1 MMGTK
6 SNGGRIGARLCYM
19 RFLATVE
26 SDRARQLSGPVSSV
40 SSLLGNDGHVYFDG
54 GDPMRTIRQLL
65 VFPLVL
71 VTAMAAPAF
80 ADPSRQSAEGA
91 TADVQHLV
99 PPAQLTATVTD
110 RVAAQD
116 ASRAAIR
123 EALARPEVQD
133 VAASMHLDL
142 SRASAAIE
150 TLTGTDLE
158 QAANAAR
165 TVNQQMVGGASTI
178 VISTTTII
186 IILLLVIILIIAIK

>member
-1 MMGTK
+1 
-6 SNGGRIGARLCYM
+6 
-19 RFLATVE
+19 
-26 SDRARQLSGPVSSV
+26 
-40 SSLLGNDGHVYFDG
+40 
-54 GDPMRTIRQLL
+54 
-65 VFPLVL
+65 
-71 VTAMAAPAF
+71 
-80 ADPSRQSAEGA
+80 
-91 TADVQHLV
+91 
-99 PPAQLTATVTD
+99 VTD

-150 TLTGTDLE
+150 ALTGTDLE

-165 TVNQQMVGGASTI
+165 TVNQQRVGGASTI

>member
-1 MMGTK
+1 MLH
-6 SNGGRIGARLCYM
+6 AVV
-19 RFLATVE
+19 ATVE
-26 SDRARQLSGPVSSV
+26 PDRTRQLSGAVSSV
-40 SSLLGNDGHVYFDG
+40 SSLLENDGRVHFDG
-54 GDPMRTIRQLL
+54 GHQMRTIRQLF

-80 ADPSRQSAEGA
+80 AD
-91 TADVQHLV
+91 VQHLV
-99 PPAQLTATVTD
+99 PPGQLTATVTD

-123 EALARPEVQD
+123 EALARPEVRG

-150 TLTGTDLE
+150 TLTGTDLD

-165 TVNQQMVGGASTI
+165 SVNEQLVGGAST
-178 VISTTTII
+178 VVLSTTTII
-186 IILLLVIILIIAIK
+186 IILLVIILLIVALK